1 MEGAGPWGWP
11 CLLLLLK
18 VSGFQAVDEEEKQI
32 YLQEGRN
39 LTVSCVYNIML
50 FSSSL
55 KAWQR
60 VESQG
65 PPETLVRTST
75 RNLSLNQARAGR
87 YLLEDRPSDAVMMVT
102 ITELQ
107 PQDLGLYQCVIYLS
121 PQNFHL
127 LLPRIRL
134 TQYEENGTSSRNPT
148 PKGNPDSGPAGAG
161 YCSDMWIHPEQRP
174 GVFSPICPSP
184 ERPLVRQPLNE
195 PPGQGKPREAAD
207 SPAEP
212 QACPPPPAHFTF
224 HSPFGGK

>member
-11 CLLLLLK
+11 CLLLLLR

-65 PPETLVRTST
+65 PPETLVHTST
-75 RNLSLNQARAGR
+75 RNLSLNQAWAGR
-87 YLLEDRPSDAVMMVT
+87 YLLEDRPSDAIMMVT

-107 PQDLGLYQCVIYLS
+107 PQDLGLYQCVIYLL

-134 TQYEENGTSSRNPT
+134 TQYKGGTASSHHLLLESLVIHVGRPSEDGRA
-148 PKGNPDSGPAGAG
+148 PCICLELLKKPPFAPASWG
-161 YCSDMWIHPEQRP
+161 
-174 GVFSPICPSP
+174 GVHHVGLRLSASC
-184 ERPLVRQPLNE
+184 
-195 PPGQGKPREAAD
+195 
-207 SPAEP
+207 
-212 QACPPPPAHFTF
+212 
-224 HSPFGGK
+224 

>member
-1 MEGAGPWGWP
+1 MLSEAL
-11 CLLLLLK
+11 CLLVL
-18 VSGFQAVDEEEKQI
+18 GFQAVDEEEKQI

-39 LTVSCVYNIML
+39 LTVSCAYNIML

-65 PPETLVRTST
+65 PPETLVHTST

-87 YLLEDRPSDAVMMVT
+87 YLLEDRPSDAIMMVT

-134 TQYEENGTSSRNPT
+134 TQYKGEQQQDLDREGTLQRLTFLATSGAPSSMR
-148 PKGNPDSGPAGAG
+148 
-161 YCSDMWIHPEQRP
+161 
-174 GVFSPICPSP
+174 
-184 ERPLVRQPLNE
+184 
-195 PPGQGKPREAAD
+195 AAWRD
-207 SPAEP
+207 SPKSGE
-212 QACPPPPAHFTF
+212 
-224 HSPFGGK
+224 KL